1 MMISASTKFRTI
13 GGASV
18 LALST
23 ALTGAAFAQ
32 TAPAPG
38 MSAPTPT
45 APTPPANAEECV
57 VTAGTLVCA
66 PGTDADGFFDVSGD
80 PLGLDVQSGSVVQG
94 PIVITGTTTGDVDGS
109 IQTSNDGE
117 GGLLVGDASAVN
129 VNGFIQT
136 DGQFAIGVET
146 GANAVLTNDGTIY
159 TTGDNFSDGVSL
171 GAGST
176 FTNNDLVQ
184 TDGAESFGVFGSGDD
199 LTVVNADTGSIIT
212 SGTGSFGIAVLNDSE
227 VQNDG
232 LIQTFGD
239 FAVGIDT
246 QERAT
251 VTNTGNI
258 ATGGASSVGVGIR
271 SDSSFTN
278 TATGVVSTTGDEA
291 IGLRAINNSVIVND
305 GTIQT
310 GGASAAGI
318 RTFAGADITNNGT
331 LATTGDLS
339 DAIDV
344 REDAVITNAGT
355 IQTDGSESAG
365 VLGLGD
371 NLNLTNTA
379 DGEIITTGIGSFGV
393 IALDNAVI
401 SNAGLVQTTNDFAI
415 GIDTQEAGNVTNS
428 GTIDT
433 AGNFS
438 TAVGIRSDATFTN
451 TASGVITTVGDE
463 AEGVASID
471 NSVIVND
478 GMIETGGETAVGVR
492 GFAGTTVTNNGTIL
506 TTGGTFA
513 DAVLVRANAVITNN
527 GLIQT
532 DGDEAAGVSAL
543 GDNLQLT
550 NAAGAQIVTNG
561 LGSYGILALDNAI
574 ITNDGLIQT
583 NEFFGIG
590 IDTQEAGTVTN
601 NGTIETAGDFGVGV
615 GIRSDA
621 TFTNSAA
628 GIVSTEGEEADAVAM
643 IQNSVVINDGSIE
656 TTGRNANGIRGF
668 ADNTVTNNGS
678 IVTMGDAF
686 ADAVQVSDN
695 SLVTNNGQIQAQ
707 GSNSR
712 GVFGNGNTITVINT
726 ATGDISTEGDGG
738 FAIAVSLDN
747 DSALTNDGV
756 ISTLGANAIAVEAR
770 DGATIINNGS
780 ITTAGAAGTGITF
793 LADGALSNDGT
804 LSTAGDDAFGIS
816 TGDNAVI
823 NLSVNSSVTTLGEGA
838 DAIAVV
844 GTGDITNAG
853 LVSATGVAA
862 TAVAISGDAT
872 VTNSGDI
879 LSEAER
885 ALDIGGLAN
894 VTNTAD
900 GTIVSNS
907 DDGIRLAFD
916 GSVILNEGAI
926 TSGGGGAVNAFG
938 VNDVAIT
945 NAGTITTA
953 AGADQGIEAGSGLT
967 LSNSGLVQASSSDAV
982 SLSGGSITNSGTL
995 ESLGS
1000 GSMAALDAAIN
1011 FDAGSDD
1018 GVVMNLA
1025 DGVVRG
1031 DIGINS
1037 DAGNS
1042 GAQQISNFGTI
1053 EGRMGDAVLLG
1064 DGNDEFQQN
1073 VGASV
1078 IGNINLQG
1086 GDDTFVL
1093 LGMASS
1099 VTGIIDGG
1107 MGTDVATLSG
1117 TLDADNIT
1125 GFETL
1130 ILGDVTVA
1138 GNRTLDGDV
1147 VVGGNVT
1154 LGLGVDSLTT
1164 SGSITLEETGTIT
1177 IQTPLDLE
1185 LVGQT
1190 VLVLQDGTGFTNNGA
1205 TINIIDDDLLVDYV
1219 PIEGSLFVEVVAVNQ
1234 FDGFI
1239 DPNAAAFGEAVS
1251 AAVAAGTI
1259 SQANFNFLTTQ
1270 PDDAALEALALDA
1283 LPNLSAGAAREI
1295 FETSS
1300 AASEVLNRHLEGDG
1314 TGVWGQFT
1322 VRGATQDSLAQSA
1335 GGYSSDQLIFTV
1347 GGDVA
1352 AGDFGRIGLLA
1363 SYADI
1368 ENDDR
1373 SANGLRGETEV
1384 EALKLGVYGAVNF
1397 ASRGFINGEFSYLT
1411 GEISSDRNG
1420 ALGAIGSTYD
1430 YDGWAYSATLGYDI
1444 LPDEGV
1450 SLTPSIGING
1460 ATFDYDDAIE
1470 AGGFGF
1476 TVAREHADF
1485 AELRA
1490 AVELGAQVSPGVDGF
1505 IRGTVIH
1512 DINEDI
1518 SDFTLTSAELG
1529 TFVVTT
1535 PARDQDR
1542 FELAA
1547 GANIDV
1553 SETFSLEVGYLG
1565 DFGGDY
1571 DGHSA
1576 RITGRLKF

>member
-1 MMISASTKFRTI
+1 MISASTKIRTI

-66 PGTDADGFFDVSGD
+66 PGTDADGFLDVSGD

-109 IQTSNDGE
+109 IQTANDGE
-117 GGLLVGDASAVN
+117 GGLLVGDASDVAI
-129 VNGFIQT
+129 NGFIQT

-146 GANAVLTNDGTIY
+146 GANAVLTNNGTVY
-159 TTGDNFSDGVSL
+159 TTGDNFSDAVSL
-171 GAGST
+171 GEGSG
-176 FTNNDLVQ
+176 FTNNNLVQ
-184 TDGAESFGVFGSGDD
+184 TEGAESFGVFGVGDD
-199 LTVVNADTGSIIT
+199 LTIVNADTGSIIT

-239 FAVGIDT
+239 FGVGIDT

-258 ATGGASSVGVGIR
+258 ATGGLSAVGVGIR

-291 IGLRAINNSVIVND
+291 IGVRAIIDSVIVND

-344 REDAVITNAGT
+344 REGAVITNVGT

-365 VLGLGD
+365 VLALGD
-371 NLNLTNTA
+371 NLDLTNA
-379 DGEIITTGIGSFGV
+379 AGGQIITTGIGSFGV

-401 SNAGLVQTTNDFAI
+401 ENAGLVQTTNDFAI

-433 AGNFS
+433 AGEFS

-451 TASGVITTVGDE
+451 TATGMITTAGDE
-463 AEGVASID
+463 ADGVAMIE
-471 NSVIVND
+471 NSVTIND
-478 GMIETGGETAVGVR
+478 G
-492 GFAGTTVTNNGTIL
+492 TI
-506 TTGGTFA
+506 A
-513 DAVLVRANAVITNN
+513 
-527 GLIQT
+527 
-532 DGDEAAGVSAL
+532 
-543 GDNLQLT
+543 
-550 NAAGAQIVTNG
+550 
-561 LGSYGILALDNAI
+561 
-574 ITNDGLIQT
+574 
-583 NEFFGIG
+583 
-590 IDTQEAGTVTN
+590 
-601 NGTIETAGDFGVGV
+601 TAGD
-615 GIRSDA
+615 
-621 TFTNSAA
+621 
-628 GIVSTEGEEADAVAM
+628 
-643 IQNSVVINDGSIE
+643 
-656 TTGRNANGIRGF
+656 NANGIRGF
-668 ADNTVTNNGS
+668 DGNTVTNNG
-678 IVTMGDAF
+678 IIITVGDVF
-686 ADAVQVSDN
+686 ADAVEVSDN
-695 SLVTNNGQIQAQ
+695 SLVTNNGQIQTQ
-707 GSNSR
+707 GANSR
-712 GVFGNGNTITVINT
+712 SVFGNGNTVTVVNA
-726 ATGDISTEGDGG
+726 ATGEISTQGDGA
-738 FAIAVSLDN
+738 FAIAVSLDD
-747 DSALTNDGV
+747 DSALTNDGA
-756 ISTLGANAIAVEAR
+756 ISTLGARAIAVEAR
-770 DGATIINNGS
+770 DNAAIINNGT
-780 ITTAGAAGTGITF
+780 ITTAGEAGTGITF
-793 LADGALSNDGT
+793 LANGALDNDGT

-816 TGDNAVI
+816 TGDGAVI
-823 NLSVNSSVTTLGEGA
+823 NLTVNSSVTTLGEGA
-838 DAIAVV
+838 DAIAVAGNGEV
-844 GTGDITNAG
+844 TNAG

-885 ALDIGGLAN
+885 ALDIGGLAD

-907 DDGIRLAFD
+907 DDGIRLATD
-916 GSVILNEGAI
+916 GSTIMNDGSIV
-926 TSGGGGAVNAFG
+926 SGGGGAVNAFG
-938 VNDVAIT
+938 INGVTIT
-945 NAGTITTA
+945 NTGTITTA
-953 AGADQGIEAGSGLT
+953 SGADQGIEAGTGLT
-967 LSNSGLVQASSSDAV
+967 LTNSGLVQASSSDAV
-982 SLSGGSITNSGTL
+982 ALSGGSITNSGTL

-1000 GSMAALDAAIN
+1000 GAMAALDAAIN

-1018 GVVMNLA
+1018 SVVMNLA
-1025 DGVVRG
+1025 DGVISG
-1031 DIGINS
+1031 DVGINS
-1037 DAGNS
+1037 DTGNS
-1042 GAQQISNFGTI
+1042 GAQQVSNFGTI
-1053 EGRMGDAVLLG
+1053 EGRTGDAALLG
-1064 DGNDEFQQN
+1064 DGNDQFEQN

-1099 VTGIIDGG
+1099 VTGTIDGG
-1107 MGTDVATLSG
+1107 LGTDVATLSG
-1117 TLDADNIT
+1117 ILDADNIT

-1130 ILGDVTVA
+1130 TLGDVTVA

-1164 SGSITLEETGTIT
+1164 SGSITLEETSTIT

-1190 VLVLQDGTGFTNNGA
+1190 VLVLQDGTGFANNGA

-1219 PIEGSLFVEVVAVNQ
+1219 PIEGSLFVQVVAVNQ
-1234 FDGFI
+1234 FITQFN
-1239 DPNAAAFGEAVS
+1239 DPNAAVFGEAVS
-1251 AAVAAGTI
+1251 AAVVAGTI
-1259 SQANFNFLTTQ
+1259 SQANFEFLTTQ

-1300 AASEVLNRHLEGDG
+1300 AASEVLNRHLEGEG

-1373 SANGLRGETEV
+1373 SANGVRGQTGV
-1384 EALKLGVYGAVNF
+1384 DALKLGVYGAVNF

-1411 GEISSDRNG
+1411 GEISSDRDG

-1460 ATFDYDDAIE
+1460 ATFDYDDAVE

-1485 AELRA
+1485 AEIRA
-1490 AVELGAQVSPGVDGF
+1490 AVELGAQVSSGVDGF
-1505 IRGTVIH
+1505 VRGTVVH

-1518 SDFTLTSAELG
+1518 SNFTLTSAELG

-1553 SETFSLEVGYLG
+1553 SENFSLEVGYLG